1 MVTTYRTRDGDM
13 LDQIC
18 ETFYGRAS
26 AFVEVLSA
34 NPGLAE
40 YGPILPRGIDIVL
53 PDLPTP
59 VSEGTS
65 LWS

>member
-1 MVTTYRTRDGDM
+1 MATIYKTREGDV

-18 ETFYGRAS
+18 EQYYGRAS
-26 AFVEVLSA
+26 AFIEVLNA
-34 NPGLAE
+34 NPGLVQ
-40 YGPILPRGIDIVL
+40 YGAILPLGIDIVL
-53 PDLPTP
+53 PELSTP

>member
-1 MVTTYRTRDGDM
+1 MATIYKTRDGDV

-18 ETFYGRAS
+18 EQYYGRAN
-26 AFVEVLSA
+26 AFIDVLNA
-34 NPGLAE
+34 NPGLVE
-40 YGPILPRGIDIVL
+40 YGAILPRGIDIVL
-53 PDLPTP
+53 PELSTP